1 MSPLVLLE
9 EQGPLARLRLN
20 RPERHNSLIPAL
32 LDDLLA
38 HLDHLQRRPELRVV
52 ILDAAGRSFSTGGD
66 VRAFAERDADRSAYA
81 AHLVGQLNAAI
92 RAMIALPVPIIAA
105 VHGIVTGGALG
116 LVLAADLVLVT
127 PAVSFTPFY
136 TTVGFS
142 PDGGWSALLP
152 LLVGARRAAQALL
165 LDMPISAEQAV
176 AWGLASELV
185 APELLPARAAALAEA
200 IAARPPGSVQR
211 TKRLLWQS
219 LPDLDARLE
228 AERQAFVAQIA
239 TPEAT
244 TGMRRFL
251 DQLAQRKGGHL

>member
-1 MSPLVLLE
+1 MNRLVLLE

-20 RPERHNSLIPAL
+20 RPERHNSLIPPM

-38 HLDHLQRRPELRVV
+38 QLDHLQHRPDLRVV
-52 ILDAAGRSFSTGGD
+52 ILEAAGRSFSTGGD
-66 VRAFAERDADRSAYA
+66 VRAFVERDADRSEYA
-81 AHLVGQLNAAI
+81 ARLVGQLNAAI
-92 RAMIALPVPIIAA
+92 HAMIALPMAIIAA

-116 LVLAADLVLVT
+116 LVLAAEIVLVT

-152 LLVGARRAAQALL
+152 FLVGARRAAHALL
-165 LDMPISAEQAV
+165 LDVPITAEQAV

-185 APELLPARAAALAEA
+185 APEVLMARAIALAEM
-200 IAARPPGSVQR
+200 IAARPPGSVQQ
-211 TKRLLWQS
+211 TKCLLWQS
-219 LPDLDARLE
+219 LFNLDARLE

-239 TPEAT
+239 TPEAA

-251 DQLAQRKGGHL
+251 DQLAQRKGGHA